1 MNDDNVTTEDTTDE
15 TEDLDSTN
23 AAALLTTIGL
33 MASGAAI
40 CYGGHKTVKFVK
52 RVAAKTAQKYQ
63 DKKDGVIEATIV
75 EEKETKKK

>member
-1 MNDDNVTTEDTTDE
+1 
-15 TEDLDSTN
+15 
-23 AAALLTTIGL
+23 
-33 MASGAAI
+33 
-40 CYGGHKTVKFVK
+40 VK

>member
-1 MNDDNVTTEDTTDE
+1 MTDDNVTTEDTTDE
-15 TEDLDSTN
+15 TEDINSEVAGERIYAIVLM
-23 AAALLTTIGL
+23 AAGAAL
-33 MASGAAI
+33 
-40 CYGGHKTVKFVK
+40 CYGGIKTTRYMK